1 MDPLTTTPPSLHTQ
15 QSSRPRSRGKKAEKI
30 GTSHITEIYAS
41 TRCYPAWWSEME
53 ESRVLRRRKS
63 MGDTVLERNICF
75 VDTPGH
81 GKSGAADQV
90 VHYLEGLLHRNAS
103 IASVNDS
110 ELLNVLSGGGGV
122 HVDVVLYMFP
132 TGIYSLLKV

>member
-1 MDPLTTTPPSLHTQ
+1 
-15 QSSRPRSRGKKAEKI
+15 
-30 GTSHITEIYAS
+30 
-41 TRCYPAWWSEME
+41 ME
-53 ESRVLRRRKS
+53 ESRVLRRRKSS

-81 GKSGAADQV
+81 GRSGAADQV

-103 IASVNDS
+103 ITAISDS

-122 HVDVVLYMFP
+122 QVDVVLYMFP
-132 TGIYSLLKV
+132 TGMSNLLW

>member
-1 MDPLTTTPPSLHTQ
+1 
-15 QSSRPRSRGKKAEKI
+15 
-30 GTSHITEIYAS
+30 
-41 TRCYPAWWSEME
+41 ME

-81 GKSGAADQV
+81 GKSGATDQV
-90 VHYLEGLLHRNAS
+90 IRYVESLLHRNAS
-103 IASVNDS
+103 ITAITDS

-122 HVDVVLYMFP
+122 QVDVVLFMVSPGTFS
-132 TGIYSLLKV
+132 SLLITDWR